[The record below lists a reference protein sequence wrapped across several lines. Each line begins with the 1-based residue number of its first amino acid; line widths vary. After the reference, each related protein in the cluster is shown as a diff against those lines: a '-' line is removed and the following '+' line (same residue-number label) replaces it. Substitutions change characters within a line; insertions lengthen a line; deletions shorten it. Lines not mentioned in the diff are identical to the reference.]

1 MMMAANTNQK
11 RRPYKNKRYANNR
24 YQGKGAAQAGI
35 DRHEIA
41 RLLTVAL
48 LFIAVVWGAKQ
59 IDKVAIEAI
68 IVQTALHRVDKADVR
83 NIARAYM
90 QAGFFTVDLDSF
102 EQQLNNLPWVYRAN
116 IQRQWPRRLVI
127 EIEEQTPHF
136 RWGDQAL
143 LGTAG
148 QMFTVNDLSAFK
160 HLPRLQ
166 GVAGRRKYLLGLYH
180 QYNARFHKAGAAIIE
195 LTEDARYNKVIRLAN
210 GIAINVGRENAERQ
224 IERCLQSF
232 AGFSRA
238 ERKAIASIDL
248 RHSNGFAVRWNH

>member
-1 MMMAANTNQK
+1 MIMAAKTNQQC
-11 RRPYKNKRYANNR
+11 RPYTNKRSK
-24 YQGKGAAQAGI
+24 GKSAAQARI
-35 DRHEIA
+35 DGYEIA
-41 RLLTVAL
+41 KLLTVAL
-48 LFIAVVWGAKQ
+48 LFIAAVWGVKQ
-59 IDKVAIEAI
+59 IDNVAIKAI
-68 IVQTALHRVDKADVR
+68 IVQTALHRVDKADIR
-83 NIARAYM
+83 NIAQTYM

-102 EQQLNNLPWVYRAN
+102 EQQLNNLPWIYRAN
-116 IQRQWPRRLVI
+116 IQRQWPGRLVI

-136 RWGDQAL
+136 RWGDKAL
-143 LGTAG
+143 LGAAG
-148 QMFTVNDLSAFK
+148 QVFTVNDLSAFK

-166 GVAGRRKYLLGLYH
+166 GVAGRQKYLFSLYH

-210 GIAINVGRENAERQ
+210 GIAVNVGRENAESQ

-232 AGFSRA
+232 AVFSKA